1 MTNRKYRVGIIGV
14 GETADWRAR
23 ALRAAGL
30 EITAVSAQQGSKRLP
45 DFAVRH
51 EIATQFAEWKSMLEH
66 RDLFDALAIST
77 WPDGTPDVLQDA
89 MDLGIPI
96 LAEKPVAW
104 NSARLRQLCS
114 RPNSHVFVGYNRRF
128 YRPVQEARKEVLN
141 GPPLLALLTL
151 PTQLYPSTSK
161 GYDPTARYLQ
171 SFFESVSALGLD
183 LTRFVMGDLTLL
195 HTSRLKDPE
204 GNLAG
209 FAAVLAT
216 QRGDLVQVTGNFA
229 ATANFSLVLNRPGR
243 RFDLLPFE
251 AATIYAGM
259 EVLPPDAEYPIR
271 RYVPKKST
279 QISLDSIDL
288 QEKPGFVGEARVLLA
303 MVKGERPPEFVARL
317 SDALAVTTLCEQ
329 LTGVT
334 LGDSNPNL
342 DR

>member
-1 MTNRKYRVGIIGV
+1 M
-14 GETADWRAR
+14 
-23 ALRAAGL
+23 
-30 EITAVSAQQGSKRLP
+30 
-45 DFAVRH
+45 
-51 EIATQFAEWKSMLEH
+51 
-66 RDLFDALAIST
+66 
-77 WPDGTPDVLQDA
+77 
-89 MDLGIPI
+89 
-96 LAEKPVAW
+96 
-104 NSARLRQLCS
+104 
-114 RPNSHVFVGYNRRF
+114 
-128 YRPVQEARKEVLN
+128 LN
-141 GPPLLALLTL
+141 GPPLLAHLTL
-151 PTQLYPSTSK
+151 PTQLYPRTTK

-195 HTSRLKDPE
+195 HTSQLKDPD

-243 RFDLLPFE
+243 RFELLPFE
-251 AATIYAGM
+251 AATIYGGM

-288 QEKPGFVGEARVLLA
+288 QEKPGFVGEAGVLLA

-317 SDALAVTTLCEQ
+317 SDALAVTTLSEQ
-329 LTGVT
+329 LAGVT
-334 LGDSNPNL
+334 LATVTRILIAERGILAISASCARVQNLYRVRKCHLVEVFLPGRVPGTREQFPNFWTVEHS
-342 DR
+342 

>member
-30 EITAVSAQQGSKRLP
+30 EITAVSAQQSSTRLP

-51 EIATQFAEWKSMLEH
+51 EIPAQFADWKSMLER

-77 WPDGTPDVLQDA
+77 WPDGTPSVLQDA
-89 MDLGIPI
+89 MELGIPI

-114 RPNSHVFVGYNRRF
+114 RPNGHVFVGYNRRF
-128 YRPVQEARKEVLN
+128 YRPVQEARREVLN
-141 GPPLLALLTL
+141 GPPLLAHLTL
-151 PTQLYPSTSK
+151 PTQLYPCK
-161 GYDPTARYLQ
+161 EYDPTSRYLQ

-183 LTRFVMGDLTLL
+183 LTRFVMGDLTLQ
-195 HTSRLKDPE
+195 HASRLKDTD

-216 QRGDLVQVTGNFA
+216 ERGDLVQVTGNFA
-229 ATANFSLVLNRPGR
+229 AAANFSLTLNRPGR

-251 AATIYAGM
+251 AATIYGGM
-259 EVLPPDAEYPIR
+259 QVLPPDAEYPIR
-271 RYVPKKST
+271 RYVPKKT
-279 QISLDSIDL
+279 AQISLDSIDL
-288 QEKPGFVGEARVLLA
+288 QEKPGFVGEASVLLA
-303 MVKGERPPEFVARL
+303 MIKGEQPPEFVARL
-317 SDALAVTTLCEQ
+317 SDALAVTILCEA